1 MFSQQKQL
9 FSSDIK
15 LNSIQFVTNN
25 LDDITIENSKTE
37 KLEIILENDNSFP
50 IRIVTNKRNETIVF
64 SFQKEETSGLES
76 KVFRKYIT
84 KRLDRARIVVKVP
97 KGKEISVFGQVVGVV
112 SKSYVGDLSIYID
125 KGNVKLEEVKGNV
138 SVNLFLGNIYAEI
151 NETNLTLKTV
161 HGIIEIDEKNKETN
175 LIESSVTNKFN
186 LSVKSIHA
194 NIYLTK
200 K

>member
-9 FSSDIK
+9 FSSDVK

-50 IRIVTNKRNETIVF
+50 IRIETKKTNETIVF
-64 SFQKEETSGLES
+64 SFQKEESSGLEP

-84 KRLDRARIVVKVP
+84 KRLDRARVIVKIPV
-97 KGKEISVFGQVVGVV
+97 GKETTVFGQTVGVL
-112 SKSYVGDLSIYID
+112 SRSYAGNLSIYID
-125 KGNVKLEEVKGNV
+125 KGNVKLGKVKGDV
-138 SVNLFLGNIYAEI
+138 SVNLFLGNVYAEV
-151 NETNLTLKTV
+151 NDTNLKLKTV
-161 HGIIEIDEKNKETN
+161 HGVIEIDKKNKETI
-175 LIESSVTNKFN
+175 LVESSVSNKFN